1 MTFGAHFTHSQ
12 TSPAPPPPLQVI
24 IAQSLFASSKFKTAS
39 VAVEQRALWYFPP
52 ETSFETSLRVD
63 L

>member
-12 TSPAPPPPLQVI
+12 TSPPPPLQVI

-39 VAVEQRALWYFPP
+39 VAMEQRALWYFPP
-52 ETSFETSLRVD
+52 ETTFETSLWVD